1 MVNVVLSSSI
11 LGRHEKSSKFS
22 IDIVLIL
29 GGVCLL
35 EGWEG
40 LSLHVDFESVA
51 GGTLPILRRAWERS
65 YHDLKLTTRTLVVSV
80 V

>member
-11 LGRHEKSSKFS
+11 
-22 IDIVLIL
+22 I

-40 LSLHVDFESVA
+40 LSIHADFESVA

-65 YHDLKLTTRTLVVSV
+65 YHDLPLTTRTLVVSV
-80 V
+80 F